1 MRSLLRLRPVLV
13 AFFLCLY
20 MGASACVS
28 AAAQS
33 VKANQPASSMSGL
46 PVPVVEGTINIP
58 GPLRSFLRMAG
69 ISQKISSVDVMPLL
83 ARNVYTHGYEN
94 GHQET
99 EFLKLLDRYLDQAT
113 ELQILAGPTNTIR
126 LKGCDDAGTLVQ
138 ILGYRLRSG
147 CGTSNFSLE
156 TANPDRAFLTIDSG
170 FPLEQLEESLQK
182 NESFTLSYA
191 PTRVPILLTE
201 HEWITLASSKQR
213 GFGGG
218 NLVDVLM
225 YNPDIARLYW
235 ALSKQDDSTRFA
247 LQRSPGLHRLLPYA
261 ATLDFYGSQI
271 NIQSG
276 RVSVPGGRAAEAGW
290 RELVGASPGS
300 PGEFVMHLM
309 DRDKGWLAAY
319 FDVLSRLNHERQA
332 RFTESPRLR
341 KLYEAFREPEMDPD
355 ASKGAFRKAANLLV
369 LDTQLEW
376 DAQGEP
382 LVPGNLEVWKQ
393 IFQQKYDEK
402 DARDWGKAART
413 WKHPEQLLEGLTAM
427 SRVVTDQGPLQIYLM
442 ASEIEARRGPEN
454 RMSPETVSLLAKK
467 YSEYGNWYLT
477 FSDFPELTDASIAR
491 FVSVAESIDGVG
503 NQNLRANVMGSFQAN
518 IGLWKI
524 LARQGEIPK
533 DALNDSWMKTIGP
546 FAKITSSIQLF
557 DEARSSFRALL
568 VAAGGNPGNPE
579 DQIVDL
585 LAGPHQTSANGE
597 WVHEQIADRIRAVL
611 DDQRLASLNT
621 LFELNDGLGKMAK
634 GGARDSTLL
643 GLAGELREFEL
654 PRPIFTENEKITW
667 APGIYR
673 SHHAELQV
681 QTDLTKT
688 IKTGTSAQL
697 EAARGQLSP
706 FLRDTLVGLNYAYY
720 EPPGAQ
726 MLHNNPL
733 FVRSH
738 DFTGISVVGADDPW
752 RAPMLLGV
760 GTPAGGGAY
769 LMGSLADLP
778 YALATAEQDFISPE
792 NVQALIW
799 EELVPQLLVNATVPR
814 WWNVSPNELH
824 AVDLYQQTGE
834 ELLTAS
840 VKDDALRSKVI
851 EILADRMSPLRLEET
866 EEAMR
871 SDDAMKAMIS
881 KLMPADTFY
890 LASEFRQRYPDDTT
904 SWGMAGRQLADL
916 CTKDPADTSRDRIAD
931 DFGVPHPTLAQTDAL
946 QLLHIK
952 QLPFFAGYSSRL
964 FGESWESSNLYWAR
978 LADQMNYSPVMLNRL
993 VPMLTLQMTSK
1004 IFATDLDDWPAMLRA
1019 MHETAADLRDG
1030 KIMLRPTAEQH
1041 NASLQETPKDANA
1054 Q

>member
-1 MRSLLRLRPVLV
+1 MKSLLRLRPVV
-13 AFFLCLY
+13 AGFSVCLCVGSL
-20 MGASACVS
+20 AC
-28 AAAQS
+28 AAARADKQ
-33 VKANQPASSMSGL
+33 VAHADALPA
-46 PVPVVEGTINIP
+46 PVVEDTISIP

-69 ISQKISSVDVMPLL
+69 ISQKISNADVMPLL
-83 ARNVYTHGYEN
+83 ARNVYSHGYEN
-94 GHQET
+94 GNQET

-113 ELQILAGPTNTIR
+113 ELQILAGAHNTISV
-126 LKGCDDAGTLVQ
+126 KGCDDAGTLVQ
-138 ILGYRLRSG
+138 ILGYRLRQG

-156 TANPDRAFLTIDSG
+156 TANADRAFLTIDSG
-170 FPLEQLEESLQK
+170 FPLEQLEEALQK
-182 NESFTLSYA
+182 NEPFTLVYA
-191 PTRVPILLTE
+191 PTRVPIILKE
-201 HEWITLASSKQR
+201 RDWISLSTTKQR

-218 NLVDVLM
+218 NLVDVLL
-225 YNPDIARLYW
+225 YNPQIARLYW
-235 ALSKQDDSTRFA
+235 ALSKQDQTTQVA
-247 LQRSPGLHRLLPYA
+247 LERSPGLHRLLPYA

-276 RVSVPGGRAAEAGW
+276 RVSVPGGRAAESGW
-290 RELVGASPGS
+290 HELVGASPGS

-309 DRDKGWLAAY
+309 ERDKGWLSAY
-319 FDVLSRLNHERQA
+319 FDVLSRLDGEQQA
-332 RFTESPRLR
+332 RLTQSPRL
-341 KLYEAFREPEMDPD
+341 KNLYEAFREPESDPD
-355 ASKGAFRKAANLLV
+355 ASKGAFRKAADLLV
-369 LDTQLEW
+369 LDTRLEW
-376 DAQGEP
+376 DAQGQP
-382 LVPGNLEVWKQ
+382 LVPGGLDVWKQ

-402 DARDWGKAART
+402 DARDWGKAAHA
-413 WKHPEQLLEGLTAM
+413 WKRPDQLLEGLTAM
-427 SRVVTDQGPLQIYLM
+427 SRVVTDEGPLQIYLM
-442 ASEIEARRGPEN
+442 MSEIDARRGPGN
-454 RMSPETVSLLAKK
+454 YMSPETVTLLAKK
-467 YSEYGNWYLT
+467 YSEYSNWYLV
-477 FSDFPELTDASIAR
+477 FSDYPTLTDASIAS
-491 FVSVAESIDGVG
+491 FLHTAETIDKIS

-518 IGLWKI
+518 IGLWEI
-524 LARQGEIPK
+524 LARQGEIPT
-533 DALNDSWMKTIGP
+533 DALNESWAKTITP
-546 FAKITSSIQLF
+546 FATATSSIKLF
-557 DEARSSFRALL
+557 DAARNSLDALL
-568 VAAGGNPGNPE
+568 VAAGSSTSDPQE
-579 DQIVDL
+579 QIVEL
-585 LAGPHQTSANGE
+585 LAGPHQSSADGD
-597 WVHEQIADRIRAVL
+597 WVQQQIANRMRAVL
-611 DDQRLASLNT
+611 DDQRLVSLDT
-621 LFELNDGLGKMAK
+621 LFALNDGLGKMAK
-634 GGARDSTLL
+634 GSARDSSLL

-688 IKTGTSAQL
+688 IKTGSSAQL
-697 EAARGQLSP
+697 EAARGQLAP

-738 DFTGISVVGADDPW
+738 DFTGISVVGVDDPW

-778 YALATAEQDFISPE
+778 YALATAEQEFIAPE

-799 EELVPQLLVNATVPR
+799 EELVPQLLVNATLPR
-814 WWNVSPNELH
+814 WWRVTPDELH
-824 AVDLYQQTGE
+824 AVDLYQRAGE

-840 VKDDALRSKVI
+840 VKDDALRNKVI
-851 EILADRMSPLRLEET
+851 GILSDRMSPQRMEET

-871 SDDAMKAMIS
+871 NADAMTAMLPR
-881 KLMPADTFY
+881 LMPSDTFY
-890 LASEFRQRYPDDTT
+890 LAAEFRQRYPDEAA
-904 SWGMAGRQLADL
+904 SWGPEGKQLDEL
-916 CTKDPADTSRDRIAD
+916 CKKDPADTTRERISR

-978 LADQMNYSPVMLNRL
+978 LADEMNYQPVMLNRL
-993 VPMLTLQMTSK
+993 VPMLTLHMTTK

-1019 MHETAADLRDG
+1019 MHEAGADLRDG
-1030 KIMLRPTAEQH
+1030 KITLRPTAEQH
-1041 NASLQETPKDANA
+1041 NALLEETTKNANA

>member
-1 MRSLLRLRPVLV
+1 MKSPLRLRSVL
-13 AFFLCLY
+13 ALLLPCLCV
-20 MGASACVS
+20 GVFGCVPLL
-28 AAAQS
+28 AQAGQQDLT
-33 VKANQPASSMSGL
+33 KL
-46 PVPVVEGTINIP
+46 PVPVVEDTVSIP

-69 ISQKISSVDVMPLL
+69 ISQKIGPADVVPLL

-94 GHQET
+94 GNQAT

-113 ELQILAGPTNTIR
+113 ELQILAGPSGTISV
-126 LKGCDDAGTLVQ
+126 KGCDDAGTLTQ
-138 ILGYRLRSG
+138 ILGYRLRQG
-147 CGTSNFSLE
+147 CGTSSFSLE
-156 TANPDRAFLTIDSG
+156 TANADRAFLTIDSG
-170 FPLEQLEESLQK
+170 FPLERLEEALQK
-182 NESFTLSYA
+182 NEPFTLAYQ
-191 PTRVPILLTE
+191 PTRVPIVLKE
-201 HEWITLASSKQR
+201 RDWASLASSKQR

-218 NLVDVLM
+218 NLVDVLL
-225 YNPDIARLYW
+225 YNPQIARLYW
-235 ALSKQDDSTRFA
+235 AISRQDQTTQLA

-276 RVSVPGGRAAEAGW
+276 RIAVPGGRAAESGW
-290 RELVGASPGS
+290 RELVGASAGS

-309 DRDKGWLAAY
+309 ERDKGWLAAY
-319 FDVLSRLNHERQA
+319 FDVLSRLDHEQQA
-332 RFTESPRLR
+332 RLTAAPRLR
-341 KLYEAFREPEMDPD
+341 QLYEAFREPDTDPD

-369 LDTQLEW
+369 LDSRLEW

-382 LVPGNLEVWKQ
+382 AVPGNLEVWKQ

-402 DARDWGKAART
+402 DIRDWGKAARS
-413 WKHPEQLLEGLTAM
+413 WKRPDQLLEGLTAM

-442 ASEIEARRGPEN
+442 MSEIDARRGDAR

-467 YSEYGNWYLT
+467 YGEYGNWYLV
-477 FSDFPELTDASIAR
+477 FSDFPELTDASIAS
-491 FVSVAESIDGVG
+491 FLHTAEAIDKVS

-518 IGLWKI
+518 IGLWEI
-524 LARQGEIPK
+524 LARQGEIPS
-533 DALNDSWMKTIGP
+533 DALNDSWEKTIVP
-546 FAKITSSIQLF
+546 FATATSSVRLF
-557 DEARSSFRALL
+557 DAARSSFDALL
-568 VAAGGNPGNPE
+568 VAAGGSTSDPQG
-579 DQIVDL
+579 QIVEL
-585 LAGPHQTSANGE
+585 LAGPRQTSADGD
-597 WVHEQIADRIRAVL
+597 WTRQQIANRMRAVL
-611 DDQRLASLNT
+611 EDQRLVSLDT
-621 LFELNDGLGKMAK
+621 LFALNDGLGRMAK
-634 GGARDSTLL
+634 GGTRDNALL

-654 PRPIFTENEKITW
+654 PRPIFTENEKISW

-688 IKTGTSAQL
+688 IKTGSPAQL
-697 EAARGQLSP
+697 EAARGQLAP

-738 DFTGISVVGADDPW
+738 DFTGISVVGVDDPW

-778 YALATAEQDFISPE
+778 YALATAEQEFIAPE

-799 EELVPQLLVNATVPR
+799 EELVPQLLVNATLPR
-814 WWNVSPNELH
+814 WWQVTPNELH
-824 AVDLYQQTGE
+824 AVDLYQRAGE

-840 VKDDALRSKVI
+840 VKHDELRTKVI
-851 EILADRMSPLRLEET
+851 GILSDRMSPQRLEDT

-871 SDDAMKAMIS
+871 SVDTMAAMLPM
-881 KLMPADTFY
+881 LTPEDTFY
-890 LASEFRQRYPDDTT
+890 LTAEFRQRYPGEAA
-904 SWGMAGRQLADL
+904 SWGTAGKQLDEL
-916 CTKDPADTSRDRIAD
+916 CAKDPADTSRERIAD
-931 DFGVPHPTLAQTDAL
+931 DFGVPHPTLAQTDSL
-946 QLLHIK
+946 QLLHMK

-964 FGESWESSNLYWAR
+964 FGESWESNNLYWAR
-978 LADQMNYSPVMLNRL
+978 VADEMNYPPVVLNRL
-993 VPMLTLQMTSK
+993 VPMLTLQMTAK

-1019 MHETAADLRDG
+1019 MHEAGAELRDG
-1030 KIMLRPTAEQH
+1030 KITLRPAAGQQ
-1041 NASLQETPKDANA
+1041 NASFVEATKDVNA

>member
-1 MRSLLRLRPVLV
+1 M
-13 AFFLCLY
+13 
-20 MGASACVS
+20 
-28 AAAQS
+28 
-33 VKANQPASSMSGL
+33 PA
-46 PVPVVEGTINIP
+46 PVVEDTISIP

-69 ISQKISSVDVMPLL
+69 ISQKISNADVMPLL
-83 ARNVYTHGYEN
+83 ARNVYSHGYEN
-94 GHQET
+94 GNQET

-113 ELQILAGPTNTIR
+113 ELQILAGAHNTISV
-126 LKGCDDAGTLVQ
+126 KGCDDAGTLVQ
-138 ILGYRLRSG
+138 ILGYRLRQG

-156 TANPDRAFLTIDSG
+156 TANADRAFLTIDSG
-170 FPLEQLEESLQK
+170 FPLEQLEEALQK
-182 NESFTLSYA
+182 NEPFTLVYA
-191 PTRVPILLTE
+191 PTRVPIILKE
-201 HEWITLASSKQR
+201 RDWISLSTTKQR

-218 NLVDVLM
+218 NLVDVLL
-225 YNPDIARLYW
+225 YNPQIARLYW
-235 ALSKQDDSTRFA
+235 ALSKQDQTTQVA
-247 LQRSPGLHRLLPYA
+247 LERSPGLHRLLPYA

-276 RVSVPGGRAAEAGW
+276 RVSVPGGRAAESGW
-290 RELVGASPGS
+290 HELVGASPGS

-309 DRDKGWLAAY
+309 ERDKGWLSAY
-319 FDVLSRLNHERQA
+319 FDVLSRLDGEQQA
-332 RFTESPRLR
+332 RLTQSPRL
-341 KLYEAFREPEMDPD
+341 KNLYEAFREPESDPD
-355 ASKGAFRKAANLLV
+355 ASKGAFRKAADLLV
-369 LDTQLEW
+369 LDTRLEW
-376 DAQGEP
+376 DAQGQP
-382 LVPGNLEVWKQ
+382 LVPGGLDVWKQ

-402 DARDWGKAART
+402 DARDWGKAAHA
-413 WKHPEQLLEGLTAM
+413 WKRPDQLLEGLTAM
-427 SRVVTDQGPLQIYLM
+427 SRVVTDEGPLQIYLM
-442 ASEIEARRGPEN
+442 MSEIDARRGPGN
-454 RMSPETVSLLAKK
+454 YMSPETVTLLAKK
-467 YSEYGNWYLT
+467 YSEYSNWYLV
-477 FSDFPELTDASIAR
+477 FSDYPTLTDASIAS
-491 FVSVAESIDGVG
+491 FLHTAETIDKIS

-518 IGLWKI
+518 IGLWEI
-524 LARQGEIPK
+524 LARQGEIPT
-533 DALNDSWMKTIGP
+533 DALNESWAKTITP
-546 FAKITSSIQLF
+546 FATATSSIKLF
-557 DEARSSFRALL
+557 DAARNSLDALL
-568 VAAGGNPGNPE
+568 VAAGSSTSDPQE
-579 DQIVDL
+579 QIVEL
-585 LAGPHQTSANGE
+585 LAGPHQSSADGD
-597 WVHEQIADRIRAVL
+597 WVQQQIANRMRAVL
-611 DDQRLASLNT
+611 DDQRLVSLDT
-621 LFELNDGLGKMAK
+621 LFALNDGLGKMAK
-634 GGARDSTLL
+634 GSARDSSLL

-688 IKTGTSAQL
+688 IKTGSSAQL
-697 EAARGQLSP
+697 EAARGQLAP

-738 DFTGISVVGADDPW
+738 DFTGISVVGVDDPW

-778 YALATAEQDFISPE
+778 YALATAEQEFIAPE

-799 EELVPQLLVNATVPR
+799 EELVPQLLVNATLPR
-814 WWNVSPNELH
+814 WWRVTPDELH
-824 AVDLYQQTGE
+824 AVDLYQRAGE

-840 VKDDALRSKVI
+840 VKDDALRNKVI
-851 EILADRMSPLRLEET
+851 GILSDRMSPQRMEET

-871 SDDAMKAMIS
+871 NADAMTAMLPR
-881 KLMPADTFY
+881 LMPSDTFY
-890 LASEFRQRYPDDTT
+890 LAAEFRQRYPDEAA
-904 SWGMAGRQLADL
+904 SWGPEGKQLDEL
-916 CTKDPADTSRDRIAD
+916 CKKDPADTTRERISR

-978 LADQMNYSPVMLNRL
+978 LADEMNYQPVMLNRL
-993 VPMLTLQMTSK
+993 VPMLTLHMTTK

-1019 MHETAADLRDG
+1019 MHEAGADLRDG
-1030 KIMLRPTAEQH
+1030 KITLRPTAEQH
-1041 NASLQETPKDANA
+1041 NALLEETTKNANA